1 MNSNYF
7 KKDRKCQI
15 KDKVNQALDLL
26 DQVPIEKIKF
36 KNRKALVMYKRGKVL
51 DFMPDYMKG
60 AEDSLLESIKLVSD
74 KNEVWNTLGHVY
86 LKKGDILESK
96 KCLEKS
102 IELESKK
109 NKQAFRNLSMVYR
122 KLTESEEDGKKLT

>member
-1 MNSNYF
+1 
-7 KKDRKCQI
+7 
-15 KDKVNQALDLL
+15 
-26 DQVPIEKIKF
+26 
-36 KNRKALVMYKRGKVL
+36 MYKRGKVL